1 MNAVD
6 SRSQPTHLIAGLI
19 LAVAIGIGGWTIYPT
34 LNGALRGSEQIS
46 TAEVAAGPL
55 RSGNTITALGRLE
68 PKDGVIRLAG
78 PSQPSVV
85 LSRLLVDKGD
95 RVRAGQVIAVLDNY
109 EPLGATAAR
118 LRAELEYAES
128 ERQRHDTLYQNHIV
142 SVSERDSWR
151 LKVNT
156 LQADLRRAEVEM
168 DHASVRAPMDG
179 QVLQIHAR
187 AGEKVGP
194 AGILELAK
202 TDQMYAIAEV
212 YESDIGRVRVGQ
224 RATLDSPALEQPAH
238 GTVDRIGLKIGR
250 LDVIGTDPLA
260 QTDARV
266 VEVEI
271 RLDDSKDVTALTYL
285 QVEVVITP

>member
-6 SRSQPTHLIAGLI
+6 SRSQPTHLIAGLV
-19 LAVAIGIGGWTIYPT
+19 LAAAIGIGGWAIYPA
-34 LNGALRGSEQIS
+34 LKGALRNSEQLS
-46 TAEVAAGPL
+46 TAEVAAG
-55 RSGNTITALGRLE
+55 RSGSGNSITALGRLE

-109 EPLGATAAR
+109 EPLEATVAR
-118 LRAELEYAES
+118 LHAELEYAES
-128 ERQRHDTLYQNHIV
+128 ERQRHDKLYQNHIV

-156 LQADLRRAEVEM
+156 LQADLRRAEVEL

-179 QVLQIHAR
+179 QVLHIDAR
-187 AGEKVGP
+187 AGEKVGT

-202 TDQMYAIAEV
+202 TDQMYTIAEV
-212 YESDIGRVRVGQ
+212 YESDIGRVRIGQ
-224 RATLDSPALEQPAH
+224 RATISSPALGRPAH

-271 RLDDSKDVTALTYL
+271 RLDDSKDVAALTYL
-285 QVEVVITP
+285 QVEVVIAP

>member
-1 MNAVD
+1 MSAVD
-6 SRSQPTHLIAGLI
+6 SRSQPTHLIAALS
-19 LAVAIGIGGWTIYPT
+19 LAVAVGIGGWAVYP
-34 LNGALRGSEQIS
+34 ALRGALL
-46 TAEVAAGPL
+46 TAEQPSTVEVVGPPH
-55 RSGNTITALGRLE
+55 SGQTVTALGRLE

-95 RVRAGQVIAVLDNY
+95 RVRAGQVVAVLDNF
-109 EPLGATAAR
+109 ESLDATVGR
-118 LRAELEYAES
+118 LRAELEYAQS
-128 ERQRHDTLYQNHIV
+128 ERQRHDTLYQNRIV

-156 LQADLRRAEVEM
+156 LQADLHRAEVEL

-179 QVLQIHAR
+179 QVLQIHVR
-187 AGEKVGP
+187 AGERVGP

-212 YESDIGRVRVGQ
+212 YESDIGRVRIGQ
-224 RATLDSPALEQPAH
+224 RATIASPALEQPAH

-271 RLDDSKDVTALTYL
+271 RLDDSTDVAALTYL